1 MPWVRISSSINQHC
15 WNISFSTLQLENPLN
30 ILHSLYEYHQITFQ
44 RTQWI
49 LLKNNMQKVKYI
61 ACDNRTITSC
71 FPHWLLWNLDTETAG
86 LRCKFL
92 SQTLENVNSGNI
104 SKTSLP
110 DEKLEPQTIA
120 PHRYA
125 LWWVTFL
132 NISTVHGFK
141 ILTIRFPQATFS
153 TLPLPVVTNT

>member
-30 ILHSLYEYHQITFQ
+30 ILHSLYEYHQITLQ
-44 RTQWI
+44 RTQWM
-49 LLKNNMQKVKYI
+49 LLKSNMQKVQYI
-61 ACDNRTITSC
+61 ACDNRIITSC

-110 DEKLEPQTIA
+110 DEKSEPQTIA
-120 PHRYA
+120 PHRCA
-125 LWWVTFL
+125 LWWMTFL

-141 ILTIRFPQATFS
+141 SLTVRFPQATFS
-153 TLPLPVVTNT
+153 TLSLPVVTNT